1 MNMFSFID
9 VFDVCWQQIV
19 SIHILLD
26 YFIGTGAVRELSL
39 SQCSNPEWYGLIY
52 TVHLLR
58 TNLLPQHNKT
68 YQNSVDIVWCI
79 LHTRYCMGCTAYP
92 ILYGVYC
99 IPDTRLTWVNSLAPG
114 EFDYSL
120 QLVNYKLIS
129 MINILSIF
137 CAIVI
142 RWMLQQLTDH
152 QSTLVQAMAWCRQAT
167 SHYLSQCWPRPL
179 SPYGITRP
187 QWVNRSGDTPS
198 WLNYRPQFQ
207 LCIPRGLSHLCRQSD
222 ASSAKLG
229 QLACDSQGQPQGQ
242 KISNLIPG
250 WARNPSYK
258 RVHQFI
264 MQTL

>member
-1 MNMFSFID
+1 M
-9 VFDVCWQQIV
+9 
-19 SIHILLD
+19 
-26 YFIGTGAVRELSL
+26 
-39 SQCSNPEWYGLIY
+39 
-52 TVHLLR
+52 
-58 TNLLPQHNKT
+58 
-68 YQNSVDIVWCI
+68 
-79 LHTRYCMGCTAYP
+79 RYTAYP

-99 IPDTRLTWVNSLAPG
+99 IPDTRLAWVNSLAPG

-120 QLVNYKLIS
+120 QLVNFKLIS

-142 RWMLQQLTDH
+142 RWMPQQLTDH

-179 SPYGITRP
+179 SPYGVTRP

-198 WLNYRPQFQ
+198 WLNYLPQFQ
-207 LCIPRGLSHLCRQSD
+207 LCIPRGLSHHCRQSE

-242 KISNLIPG
+242 KMSNLIPG

-264 MQTL
+264 MQTLWVENVLITLFLVIQTTILHTFWCLNMCKIVSLLDFYFSCKNKMYFYRIWLMNW